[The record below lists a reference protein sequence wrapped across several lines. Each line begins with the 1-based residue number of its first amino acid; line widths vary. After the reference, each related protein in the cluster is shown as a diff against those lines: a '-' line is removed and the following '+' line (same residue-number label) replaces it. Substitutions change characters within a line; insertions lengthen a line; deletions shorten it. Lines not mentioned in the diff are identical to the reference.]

1 MVAGKYARTFV
12 LAILAMT
19 STGHART
26 MIDTSRSPVFKGYA
40 AAPGVPFLTPSDA
53 TSKMIQT
60 FQLVQRA
67 NAGDVVAQHELG
79 LRHLFGRGADAD
91 TLRAAYWMMRA
102 ASKSF
107 LPARYNLGIL
117 QIEGIG
123 LDWNPFEAYK
133 SFLFC
138 AKRGMPEAEF
148 QIGIMLTNNLIVPQD
163 LKRAREWIAMAADS
177 NYAPAIKVL
186 ERLDEYLHRS
196 QEPDTIARI
205 FDPVLLST
213 QDNEEVTDSIKLE
226 KALRDLNDN
235 LNDILGYQKFGG
247 QLLADSITLM
257 GLDSLARNGVP
268 EVLTLLGRVYE
279 RGTILHRDLI
289 KSASYYVRGI
299 RLDSYPATRLLL
311 HLLDGPEF
319 YRHLKKRAK
328 ADDAEALFAWAG
340 LKVLGFDGKLF
351 QNDAFITEGQAVQ
364 MLERAAGQNNPFALE
379 ELGLL
384 RFGGKWVPKDQAAAH
399 RDWSESAR
407 LGNTNALAR
416 LAIVSIRSETDDQNR
431 VEAVGRLFM
440 LSEKGSLLASVG
452 LGFCYEEGKGVG
464 RNTAL
469 AARLYRAAAQR
480 GSQDAIQALIRLY
493 DSIRPDDNQFQLGE
507 YSH

>member
-1 MVAGKYARTFV
+1 MTIGKCARTFV
-12 LAILAMT
+12 LVVLLMSSAA
-19 STGHART
+19 HART
-26 MIDTSRSPVFKGYA
+26 VVDTARSPVFKGYA
-40 AAPGVPFLTPSDA
+40 ATPGVPFLTPSDA

-138 AKRGMPEAEF
+138 GERGMPEAEF

-163 LKRAREWIAMAADS
+163 LKKAREWIAMAADS

-186 ERLDEYLHRS
+186 NRLDEYLQRR
-196 QEPDTIARI
+196 QESDTTARI

-213 QDNEEVTDSIKLE
+213 TDNEEVTDSTKLE

-235 LNDILGYQKFGG
+235 LNGILGYQKLSGKV
-247 QLLADSITLM
+247 LADSMNLM
-257 GLDSLARNGVP
+257 GLDSLARQGVP
-268 EVLTLLGRVYE
+268 EVMTLLGRVYE
-279 RGTILHRDLI
+279 RGTILRRDLI
-289 KSASYYVRGI
+289 KSASYYIRGI
-299 RLDSYPATRLLL
+299 RLDSYQATRLLL
-311 HLLDGPEF
+311 HLLDQPEF
-319 YRHLKKRAK
+319 YRQLKKRA
-328 ADDAEALFAWAG
+328 DANDSDALFVWAG
-340 LKVLGFDGKLF
+340 LKILGFDGKLF
-351 QNDAFITEGQAVQ
+351 QNEAFITEAQAVQ
-364 MLERAAGQNNPFALE
+364 MLDRAVGQKSAFALE
-379 ELGLL
+379 EVGLL
-384 RFGGKWVPKDQAAAH
+384 RYGGKWVPKDQEVA
-399 RDWSESAR
+399 RQKWLESAK

-416 LAIVSIRSETDDQNR
+416 LSIVSIRSTTDDKDR
-431 VEAVGRLFM
+431 AEAVGRLFR

-452 LGFCYEEGKGVG
+452 LGFCYEEGKGVA

-493 DSIRPDDNQFQLGE
+493 DSVRPDEDQFQTSE
-507 YSH
+507 